1 MKIYINNKESETNA
15 ANLAALAEELN
26 LPERGV
32 AMAVNSSMV
41 QRSEWESTAI
51 SDGANILIIK
61 AACGG

>member
-1 MKIYINNKESETNA
+1 MKIFINNKEAETA
-15 ANLAALAEELN
+15 ATSLAALAEELN

-32 AMAVNSSMV
+32 AMAVNANMV